1 MDIDL
6 VSLGIG
12 VVSGGA
18 LMFAYKC
25 QCDDDRVDDSV
36 REGTQAYQVR
46 EILQQGKHLNSKYA
60 REELSIKNLT
70 SVVDK
75 LRKAGV
81 EVKLVEG
88 DYGKYYKL

>member
-1 MDIDL
+1 MIEF
-6 VSLGIG
+6 VVGAGIG
-12 VVSGGA
+12 SS
-18 LMFAYKC
+18 LMWMYKC
-25 QCDDDRVDDSV
+25 RCDDDRVDDSV

-46 EILQQGKHLNSKYA
+46 EILQQGKYLTCKYA
-60 REELSIKNLT
+60 RDELGIKNLT

-88 DYGKYYKL
+88 DYGNYYTL